1 MIRETPPDNKTKIIH
16 KSIEMVLYFLILK
29 LGKNTNVG
37 CMGKCLKTRQNYTN
51 FGANVIYGKTPS
63 KDTAAAGIA
72 WQYFDERAYI
82 SAGAL
87 RPGENA
93 YARNKF
99 NQEVS

>member
-1 MIRETPPDNKTKIIH
+1 MTPP
-16 KSIEMVLYFLILK
+16 
-29 LGKNTNVG
+29 
-37 CMGKCLKTRQNYTN
+37 
-51 FGANVIYGKTPS
+51 
-63 KDTAAAGIA
+63 KDAAAGIA

-99 NQEVS
+99 NQEVNLLNYIL

>member
-1 MIRETPPDNKTKIIH
+1 MPLP
-16 KSIEMVLYFLILK
+16 
-29 LGKNTNVG
+29 
-37 CMGKCLKTRQNYTN
+37 
-51 FGANVIYGKTPS
+51 
-63 KDTAAAGIA
+63 KDAAGAGIA

-99 NQEVS
+99 NQEASHKLN

>member
-1 MIRETPPDNKTKIIH
+1 MSLP
-16 KSIEMVLYFLILK
+16 
-29 LGKNTNVG
+29 
-37 CMGKCLKTRQNYTN
+37 
-51 FGANVIYGKTPS
+51 
-63 KDTAAAGIA
+63 KDAAGAGIA

-99 NQEVS
+99 NQEASYTQSLHSISVNGATVLASII

>member
-1 MIRETPPDNKTKIIH
+1 MDGP
-16 KSIEMVLYFLILK
+16 
-29 LGKNTNVG
+29 
-37 CMGKCLKTRQNYTN
+37 
-51 FGANVIYGKTPS
+51 
-63 KDTAAAGIA
+63 KDTAGGIA

-99 NQEVS
+99 NQEASRHPFSKA